1 MEIELINAD
10 GITLKTKDKYC
21 SEDIGITPKLQTK
34 AVTTNGSVVA
44 DDGYCGLSV
53 VEVNVPTLSTQEKTI
68 TITKNGSEEVLPDQG
83 MALSKVTI
91 DTNVVNG
98 VDLNI
103 AYGDVA
109 PANTNKLWVKSA
121 SPNIATTSSNFA
133 YKGCEETSS
142 VATNSIFSSILDV
155 CDGGYY
161 MYVLTSNTIY
171 RMSKTTFECSVVC
184 NVDNAFSLCLVG
196 DKIFYLSKY
205 HTYEESSN
213 PYGSRWYRDQAKLFL
228 YDLSNNTKTEIY
240 SVGVINHYKG
250 KLVYYNSDVY
260 IICGGDYYQWYNG
273 MNGLSGTEYH
283 QAKVVTVYSPN
294 KNTVKTFAVDMGN
307 TWNSNRV
314 LIDDKIYVFG
324 GALNDVEDAAQN
336 DGIYAI
342 DLSSSTSQ
350 KLTTTLPIATSKIGV
365 SALGED
371 IYISG
376 GLKTEGIVYKY
387 NIPTDTI
394 KKIDITLTHNRATCS
409 TFFVGPNLYLVGTDT
424 NIDKVRIFS
433 YLQNSNLKLLC
444 AYKGDKFKFSGI
456 STESISD
463 VLGVYKGDENN
474 IAQLVESYAYDGT
487 NWVGLDGTIIFTKL
501 YPPSGVYI
509 LGSILHIVNDFR
521 NNGKTI
527 TFYIYKGENVYNV
540 DHTSGT
546 TIDLS
551 GKTYVGVGDNKLR
564 VEADAEGYTK
574 SEKRIVNYHYTI
586 FSVNKKLTN
595 MNSTQSDLITIPTN
609 GTASIT
615 LTADEG
621 YNLPSYIRVD
631 GADHTW
637 NANTGVAAISN
648 PKQYVVLTASGA
660 PKIWSITS
668 NLNGVTAK
676 EGNPTTINTGAEAS
690 LGFSVKAGY
699 GDPEKTTVENS
710 VVGATGVWNDSLKTL
725 KLSNPV
731 SNVSFTINALLKT
744 YNINP
749 RLVDVTADV
758 NNPTTIMSG
767 ETVTLK
773 FTANE
778 GYTLPKAIHVY
789 NVGSYKWDSDKGEL
803 IISSPYDPTGTISF
817 TIDCSYNIVDNLQN
831 VSSVSGNP
839 SRIKIGGEAELK
851 YQAASG
857 YVLPDSVTVEYATLV
872 SWNKD
877 TGSLKIS
884 NPTNTVNIRIDG
896 IKDSGIKVTVNVEGN
911 NDPITL
917 ADGQNY
923 TSPINTYQLSGG
935 QTVVSIESG
944 YAYVAGDDPGGLVYT
959 GYFNGAPTV
968 SGGVTIENW
977 DASAN
982 NGGGAALFKVDGIG
996 TINIKF
1002 ICMIEGTQITLA
1014 DGSTKAIEDIT
1025 YDDELLVW
1033 DFYAGRFDTA
1043 KPKWIKVA
1051 EVAPRYNLVKFSN
1064 GAEVGFVGSGGDIGY
1079 HRIFNK
1085 EAGAFTHTGCKDTP
1099 NGTTTFA
1106 EDNTFPTVVSQE
1118 VVEKSVK
1125 YYNVITDKHYNL
1137 FANGILTSC
1146 KLSNKY
1152 RIENM
1157 RYIGEKLI
1165 SDEQEKAYF
1174 GRIENKRKQLG

>member
-1 MEIELINAD
+1 MAISDTINS
-10 GITLKTKDKYC
+10 LKTH
-21 SEDIGITPKLQTK
+21 IGEAYTAIRGKEGTIPANKNCENLK
-34 AVTTNGSVVA
+34 NAIESI
-44 DDGYCGLSV
+44 
-53 VEVNVPTLSTQEKTI
+53 PTSGKTQEKTI
-68 TITKNGSEEVLPDQG
+68 TITKNGSEEVVPDQG
-83 MALSKVTI
+83 MTLSKVTI
-91 DTNVVNG
+91 DTDVVNS

-121 SPNIATTSSNFA
+121 SPDIITISSDFA
-133 YKGCEETSS
+133 YKNCEETTGA
-142 VATNSIFSSILDV
+142 ATNNIFSSILDV
-155 CDGGYY
+155 CDGGYCLY
-161 MYVLTSNTIY
+161 ILTSNAIY
-171 RMSKTTFECSVVC
+171 RMSKTTFECSIVYSVSS
-184 NVDNAFSLCLVG
+184 ATSLCLVNN
-196 DKIFYLSKY
+196 KIFYLSTH
-205 HTYEESSN
+205 HTEYSSPN
-213 PYGSRWYRDQAKLFL
+213 PYGDNWQRDQAKLFS
-228 YDLSNNTKTEIY
+228 YDLSNNTVKEITK
-240 SVGVINHYKG
+240 VGVVSHYKG
-250 KLVYYNSDVY
+250 KIVAYNGDVY
-260 IICGGDYYQWYNG
+260 MVGGGDYYRWYSAMSG
-273 MNGLSGTEYH
+273 MSGTEYN
-283 QAKVVTVYSPN
+283 QAKVVTIYSPN
-294 KNTVKTFAVDMGN
+294 KNTVKTFAVDTGN

-314 LIDDKIYVFG
+314 LIGDKIYVFG
-324 GALNDVEDAAQN
+324 GALNDAKDAAQN
-336 DGIYAI
+336 NGIYVI

-350 KLTTTLPIATSKIGV
+350 KLNATLPIATSKIGV

-394 KKIDITLTHNRATCS
+394 KKIDIALTHNRAACS
-409 TFFVGPNLYLVGTDT
+409 TFFVGPNLYLAGTNT

-444 AYKGDKFKFSGI
+444 TYKGDKFKFSENL
-456 STESISD
+456 TESISNI
-463 VLGVYKGDENN
+463 LGVYKGDENN

-509 LGSILHIVNDFR
+509 SGSILHIVNDFR

-527 TFYIYKGENVYNV
+527 TFYVYKGESGST
-540 DHTSGT
+540 DHTSGN

-551 GKTYVGVGDNKLR
+551 DKTYINVGDNGLR
-564 VEADAEGYTK
+564 VGARAEGYTE
-574 SEKRIVNYHYTI
+574 SEKSAEVNYYYTI

-595 MNSTQSDLITIPTN
+595 MNSTESDLITIPTN
-609 GTASIT
+609 GAASIT

-648 PKQYVVLTASGA
+648 PKQYVLLTASGA
-660 PKIWSITS
+660 PKTWSITP
-668 NLNGVTAK
+668 NLNGITAK
-676 EGNPTTINTGAEAS
+676 EGNPTTINTGAEAT

-699 GDPEKTTVENS
+699 GDPEKSAIENS

-725 KLSNPV
+725 QLSNPV

-749 RLVDVTADV
+749 KLVDVTADAS
-758 NNPTTIMSG
+758 NPTTIMSG

-778 GYTLPKAIHVY
+778 GYTLPKAVQIY

-817 TIDCSYNIVDNLQN
+817 TIDCSYNIENHLQN

-884 NPTNTVNIRIDG
+884 NPTNTVNITMVG
-896 IKDSGIKVTVNVEGN
+896 VKDSGIRVTANMNGL
-911 NDPITL
+911 NDNITVY
-917 ADGQNY
+917 DGQSYSSAVNNY
-923 TSPINTYQLSGG
+923 SVGNGE
-935 QTVVSIESG
+935 TVIGIESG
-944 YAYVAGDDPGGLVYT
+944 YIYIEGDDPNGRVYS
-959 GYFNGAPTV
+959 GYFQSKPSA

-977 DASAN
+977 DPDGN
-982 NGGGAALFKVDGIG
+982 YGGGTVVFKVTGPG
-996 TINIKF
+996 TIICDF
-1002 ICMIEGTQITLA
+1002 MCMIEGTQITLA
-1014 DGSTKAIEDIT
+1014 DGITKAIEDIT

-1033 DFYAGRFDTA
+1033 NFYDGKFDKA
-1043 KPKWIKVA
+1043 KPTWIKVA
-1051 EVAPRYNLVKFSN
+1051 EVAQRYNLVKFSN
-1064 GAEVGFVGSGGDIGY
+1064 GSEVGFVGAGGEKGY

-1106 EDNTFPTVVSQE
+1106 QDGTFPTVVSQE
-1118 VVEKSVK
+1118 VVEKEVK
-1125 YYNVITDKHYNL
+1125 FYNIITDKHYNL

-1152 RIENM
+1152 HIENM

-1165 SDEQEKAYF
+1165 SDEQETAYF
-1174 GRIENKRKQLG
+1174 ERIESKRK

>member
-1 MEIELINAD
+1 MAISDTINS
-10 GITLKTKDKYC
+10 LKTHISEAYTAIQDKKGTIPANKNC
-21 SEDIGITPKLQTK
+21 ENLKNAIASIPT
-34 AVTTNGSVVA
+34 SVV
-44 DDGYCGLSV
+44 S
-53 VEVNVPTLSTQEKTI
+53 
-68 TITKNGSEEVLPDQG
+68 
-83 MALSKVTI
+83 
-91 DTNVVNG
+91 G
-98 VDLNI
+98 VDFNI

-109 PANTNKLWVKSA
+109 PANTNKLWVKST
-121 SPNIATTSSNFA
+121 SPDIVTTSSDFA
-133 YKGCEETSS
+133 YKSCEETPG

-155 CDGGYY
+155 CDGGYC
-161 MYVLTSNTIY
+161 MYILTSNTIY

-184 NVDNAFSLCLVG
+184 NVNDAFSLCLVD
-196 DKIFYLSKY
+196 DKIFYLSRY
-205 HTYEESSN
+205 HTYEESPN
-213 PYGSRWYRDQAKLFL
+213 PYGDRWYRDQAKLFS

-240 SVGVINHYKG
+240 KVGVINHYKG
-250 KLVYYNSDVY
+250 KLVYYNSDIY
-260 IICGGDYYQWYNG
+260 IICGGDYYSWYNA
-273 MNGLSGTEYH
+273 LPDARGTEYN

-294 KNTVKTFAVDMGN
+294 KNTVKTFTVDTGN
-307 TWNSNRV
+307 TWNSNGILV
-314 LIDDKIYVFG
+314 DDKIYVFG
-324 GALNDVEDAAQN
+324 GALNDAQDAAQN
-336 DGIYAI
+336 NGIYVI
-342 DLSSSTSQ
+342 DLSLSTSQ
-350 KLTTTLPIATSKIGV
+350 KLTATLPIATSKLGV

-394 KKIDITLTHNRATCS
+394 KKIDITLTHNRAKCS
-409 TFFVGPNLYLVGTDT
+409 TFFVGPNLYLIGTDT
-424 NIDKVRIFS
+424 NIDKIRIFS
-433 YLQNSNLKLLC
+433 YLKNSNLKLLC

-456 STESISD
+456 STKSISD

-509 LGSILHIVNDFR
+509 SGSILHIVNDFR

-527 TFYIYKGENVYNV
+527 TFYIYKSESGNT
-540 DHTSGT
+540 DHTSRN

-551 GKTYVGVGDNKLR
+551 GKTYINVGDNRLR
-564 VEADAEGYTK
+564 VRARAEGYTE
-574 SEKRIVNYHYTI
+574 SEKSAEVNYYYTI
-586 FSVNKKLTN
+586 FSINKKLTN
-595 MNSTQSDLITIPTN
+595 MSSTESDLITIPTN
-609 GTASIT
+609 GAASIA

-631 GADHTW
+631 GADYTW

-648 PKQYVVLTASGA
+648 PKQYVLLTASGA
-660 PKIWSITS
+660 PKTWSITS

-699 GDPEKTTVENS
+699 GDPEKTAVENS

-778 GYTLPKAIHVY
+778 GYTLPKTVQIY
-789 NVGSYKWDSDKGEL
+789 NVESYKWDSDKGEL
-803 IISSPYDPTGTISF
+803 TISSPYDPTGTISF
-817 TIDCSYNIVDNLQN
+817 KIDCSYNIVENLQN
-831 VSSVSGNP
+831 VSSIAGNP
-839 SRIKIGGEAELK
+839 SRIKISGEAELK

-884 NPTNTVNIRIDG
+884 NPTNTVNITMVG
-896 IKDSGIKVTVNVEGN
+896 VKDSGIRVTANMSGL
-911 NDPITL
+911 NDNKTIY
-917 ADGQNY
+917 DGQNY
-923 TSPINTYQLSGG
+923 SSAVNNYSVGNG
-935 QTVVSIESG
+935 ETVIGIESG
-944 YAYVAGDDPGGLVYT
+944 YIYIEGDDPYGRVYS
-959 GYFNGAPTV
+959 GYFQSKPSA

-977 DASAN
+977 NPNGN
-982 NGGGAALFKVDGIG
+982 NGGGTVVFKVTGPG
-996 TINIKF
+996 TITCDF
-1002 ICMIEGTQITLA
+1002 MCMIEGTQITLA

-1033 DFYAGRFDTA
+1033 NFYDGKFDKA

-1064 GAEVGFVGSGGDIGY
+1064 SAEIGFVGAGGEKGY

-1085 EAGAFTHTGCKDTP
+1085 EAGAFTHTGCKETP

-1106 EDNTFPTVVSQE
+1106 QDGTFPTVISQE
-1118 VVEKSVK
+1118 VVEKEVK
-1125 YYNVITDKHYNL
+1125 FYNVITDKHYNL

-1146 KLSNKY
+1146 RLSNKY
-1152 RIENM
+1152 RIEDM

-1174 GRIENKRKQLG
+1174 ERIENKRK

>member
-1 MEIELINAD
+1 MAISDTINS
-10 GITLKTKDKYC
+10 LKTHIGEAYTAIQDKEGTIPANKNC
-21 SEDIGITPKLQTK
+21 ENLKNAIASI
-34 AVTTNGSVVA
+34 
-44 DDGYCGLSV
+44 
-53 VEVNVPTLSTQEKTI
+53 PTSGKTQEKTI
-68 TITKNGSEEVLPDQG
+68 TITKNGSEEVVPDQG
-83 MALSKVTI
+83 MTLSKVTI
-91 DTNVVNG
+91 DTDVANS

-121 SPNIATTSSNFA
+121 SPDIITISSDFA
-133 YKGCEETSS
+133 YKNCEETTG
-142 VATNSIFSSILDV
+142 VATNNIFSSILDV
-155 CDGGYY
+155 CDGGYCLY
-161 MYVLTSNTIY
+161 ILTSNAIY
-171 RMSKTTFECSVVC
+171 RMSKTTFECSIVYSVSS
-184 NVDNAFSLCLVG
+184 ATSLCLVNN
-196 DKIFYLSKY
+196 KIFYLSTH
-205 HTYEESSN
+205 HTEYSSPN
-213 PYGSRWYRDQAKLFL
+213 PYGDNWQRDQAKLFS
-228 YDLSNNTKTEIY
+228 YDLSNNTVKEITK
-240 SVGVINHYKG
+240 VGVVSHYKG
-250 KLVYYNSDVY
+250 KIVAYNGDVY
-260 IICGGDYYQWYNG
+260 MVGGGDYYHYYHALPSTNTTQYN
-273 MNGLSGTEYH
+273 
-283 QAKVVTVYSPN
+283 QAKLVTVYSPN
-294 KNTVKTFAVDMGN
+294 KNTVKTFEVDTGN

-324 GALNDVEDAAQN
+324 GALNDAEDATQN
-336 DGIYAI
+336 DGIYII
-342 DLSSSTSQ
+342 DLSLLTSQ
-350 KLTTTLPIATSKIGV
+350 KLNTTLPIATSKIGV
-365 SALGED
+365 STLGEN

-376 GLKTEGIVYKY
+376 GFKTEKDIYKY
-387 NIPTDTI
+387 NILTETI
-394 KKIDITLTHNRATCS
+394 TKIDIALTHNRTACT
-409 TFFVGPNLYLVGTDT
+409 TFFVGPNLYLAGT
-424 NIDKVRIFS
+424 NNNVDKVRIFS
-433 YLQNSNLKLLC
+433 HLQNSNLKLLC
-444 AYKGDKFKFSGI
+444 TYKGDKFKFSENL
-456 STESISD
+456 TESISNI
-463 VLGVYKGDENN
+463 LGVYKGDENN

-509 LGSILHIVNDFR
+509 SGSILHIVNDFR

-527 TFYIYKGENVYNV
+527 TFYVYKGESGST
-540 DHTSGT
+540 DHTSGN

-551 GKTYVGVGDNKLR
+551 DKTYINVGDNGLR
-564 VEADAEGYTK
+564 VGARAEGYTE
-574 SEKRIVNYHYTI
+574 SEKSAEVNYYYTV

-648 PKQYVVLTASGA
+648 PKQYVLLTASGA
-660 PKIWSITS
+660 PKTWSITS

-699 GDPEKTTVENS
+699 GDPEKSAVENS

-725 KLSNPV
+725 ELSNPV

-803 IISSPYDPTGTISF
+803 TISSPYDPTGTISF
-817 TIDCSYNIVDNLQN
+817 TIDCSYNIVENLQN

-884 NPTNTVNIRIDG
+884 NPTDTVNITMVG
-896 IKDSGIKVTVNVEGN
+896 VKDSGIRVTANMNGL
-911 NDPITL
+911 NDNITVY
-917 ADGQNY
+917 DGQSYSSAVNNY
-923 TSPINTYQLSGG
+923 SVGNGE
-935 QTVVSIESG
+935 TVIGIESG
-944 YAYVAGDDPGGLVYT
+944 YIYIEGDDPNGRVYS
-959 GYFNGAPTV
+959 GYFQSKPSA

-977 DASAN
+977 DPDGN
-982 NGGGAALFKVDGIG
+982 YGGGTVVFKVTGPG
-996 TINIKF
+996 TITCGF
-1002 ICMIEGTQITLA
+1002 MCMIEGTQITLA
-1014 DGSTKAIEDIT
+1014 DGTTKAIEDIT

-1033 DFYAGRFDTA
+1033 NFYDGKFDKA
-1043 KPKWIKVA
+1043 KPTWIKVA

-1064 GAEVGFVGSGGDIGY
+1064 GSEVGFVGAGGEKGY

-1085 EAGAFTHTGCKDTP
+1085 EAGAFTYTGNFKETP

-1106 EDNTFPTVVSQE
+1106 QDETFPTVVSQE
-1118 VVEKSVK
+1118 IVEKEVK
-1125 YYNVITDKHYNL
+1125 FYNVITDKHYNL

-1152 RIENM
+1152 HIENM

-1165 SDEQEKAYF
+1165 SEEEERSILEEK
-1174 GRIENKRKQLG
+1174 NKLRK

>member
-1 MEIELINAD
+1 MAISDTINS
-10 GITLKTKDKYC
+10 LKTHIGEAYTAIQDK
-21 SEDIGITPKLQTK
+21 GGTITANKNCENLKNAIASIPT
-34 AVTTNGSVVA
+34 SVV
-44 DDGYCGLSV
+44 S
-53 VEVNVPTLSTQEKTI
+53 
-68 TITKNGSEEVLPDQG
+68 
-83 MALSKVTI
+83 
-91 DTNVVNG
+91 G

-109 PANTNKLWVKSA
+109 PANTNKLWVKST
-121 SPNIATTSSNFA
+121 SPDIVTTSSDFA
-133 YKGCEETSS
+133 YKSCEETPG
-142 VATNSIFSSILDV
+142 VATNSVFSSILDV
-155 CDGGYY
+155 CDGGYC
-161 MYVLTSNTIY
+161 MYILTANTIY

-184 NVDNAFSLCLVG
+184 NVVDAFSLCLVD
-196 DKIFYLSKY
+196 DKIFYLSRY
-205 HTYEESSN
+205 HTYKESPN
-213 PYGSRWYRDQAKLFL
+213 PYGDRWYRDQAKLFS

-240 SVGVINHYKG
+240 KVGVINHYKG
-250 KLVYYNSDVY
+250 KLVYYNSDIY
-260 IICGGDYYQWYNG
+260 IICGGDYYSWYNA
-273 MNGLSGTEYH
+273 LPDARGTEYN

-294 KNTVKTFAVDMGN
+294 KNTVKTFTVDTGN
-307 TWNSNRV
+307 TWNSNGILV
-314 LIDDKIYVFG
+314 DDKIYVFG
-324 GALNDVEDAAQN
+324 GALNDAQDAAQN
-336 DGIYAI
+336 NGIYVI
-342 DLSSSTSQ
+342 DLSLSTSQ
-350 KLTTTLPIATSKIGV
+350 KLNTTLPIATSKLGV

-444 AYKGDKFKFSGI
+444 TYKGDKFKFSGI

-501 YPPSGVYI
+501 YPPSMYI
-509 LGSILHIVNDFR
+509 SGSILHIVNDFR
-521 NNGKTI
+521 NNGKTT
-527 TFYIYKGENVYNV
+527 TFYVYKDESGNT
-540 DHTSGT
+540 DHTSGN

-551 GKTYVGVGDNKLR
+551 GKTYINVGDNGLR
-564 VEADAEGYTK
+564 VEARAEGYTK
-574 SEKRIVNYHYTI
+574 SEKSAEVNYYYTI

-595 MNSTQSDLITIPTN
+595 MNSTESDLITIPTN
-609 GTASIT
+609 GAASIT

-621 YNLPSYIRVD
+621 YILPSYIRVD
-631 GADHTW
+631 GADYTW

-648 PKQYVVLTASGA
+648 PKQYVLLTASGA
-660 PKIWSITS
+660 PKTWSITS

-699 GDPEKTTVENS
+699 GDPEKTAVENS
-710 VVGATGVWNDSLKTL
+710 IVGATGVWNDSLKTL

-778 GYTLPKAIHVY
+778 GYTLPKAVQIY
-789 NVGSYKWDSDKGEL
+789 NVESYKWDSDKGEL
-803 IISSPYDPTGTISF
+803 TISSPYASTGTISF
-817 TIDCSYNIVDNLQN
+817 TIDCSYNIVENLQN
-831 VSSVSGNP
+831 VSSISGNP

-884 NPTNTVNIRIDG
+884 NPTNTVNITMVG
-896 IKDSGIKVTVNVEGN
+896 VKDSGIRVTANMNGLN
-911 NDPITL
+911 SNITVY
-917 ADGQNY
+917 DGQSYSSAVNNY
-923 TSPINTYQLSGG
+923 SVGNGE
-935 QTVVSIESG
+935 TVIGIESG
-944 YAYVAGDDPGGLVYT
+944 YIYIEGDDPGWSVSS
-959 GYFNGAPTV
+959 GYFQSEPSA

-977 DASAN
+977 DPNGN
-982 NGGGAALFKVDGIG
+982 NGGGTVIFKVTGPG
-996 TINIKF
+996 TITCDF
-1002 ICMIEGTQITLA
+1002 MCMIEGTQITLA
-1014 DGSTKAIEDIT
+1014 DSSTKAIEDIT
-1025 YDDELLVW
+1025 YEDELLVW
-1033 DFYAGRFDTA
+1033 NFYDGKFDKA
-1043 KPKWIKVA
+1043 KPKWIKI
-1051 EVAPRYNLVKFSN
+1051 EEIAPRYNLVKFSN
-1064 GAEVGFVGSGGDIGY
+1064 GAEVGFVGPGEYTRQSDGGRGY

-1085 EAGAFTHTGCKDTP
+1085 EAGAFTYVGTEDTP

-1106 EDNTFPTVVSQE
+1106 QDGTFPTVVSQE
-1118 VVEKSVK
+1118 VIEKSVK
-1125 YYNVITDKHYNL
+1125 FYNVITENHYNI

-1146 KLSNKY
+1146 RLSNKY
-1152 RIENM
+1152 RIEDM
-1157 RYIGEKLI
+1157 KYVGKKLI

-1174 GRIENKRKQLG
+1174 ERIENKRK